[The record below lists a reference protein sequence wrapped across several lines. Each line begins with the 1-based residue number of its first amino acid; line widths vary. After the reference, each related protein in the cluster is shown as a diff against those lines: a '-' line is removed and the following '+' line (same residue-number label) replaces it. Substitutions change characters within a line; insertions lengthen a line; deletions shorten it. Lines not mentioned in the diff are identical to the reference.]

1 MCATI
6 AAMFAECDERV
17 CLLFVLLFVYVC
29 ILPPKLLNRCCYYT
43 DDGEVHVFG
52 DFDIL
57 MRSVFG
63 SEYDALAVAHKALN
77 SELVEYTGNDDLSGL
92 GRNCT
97 IDNQRITVV
106 DTYVLHGVANDIYK
120 EGGVGITHKKV
131 HDVHRYGIV
140 AGRDGRPGTHTALHQ
155 WKASTASSREVQ

>member
-1 MCATI
+1 MMSVFI
-6 AAMFAECDERV
+6 
-17 CLLFVLLFVYVC
+17 LLFVYVS

-43 DDGEVHVFG
+43 DDGEIHVFG

-63 SEYDALAVAHKALN
+63 SEYYALAVAHKALN
-77 SELVEYTGNDDLSGL
+77 REFVEYTGHNYLSRL

-106 DTYVLHGVANDIYK
+106 DAYVLHGVANYVYK

-131 HDVHRYGIV
+131 HDVHRYGVV

-155 WKASTASSREVQ
+155 RKASAASSREIQRKYSARQ